1 MRRAALAAALA
12 LAVPAAASA
21 HVDVLPVTITEGEA
35 TQFTVRVPNERP
47 GLSTTA
53 VRVVFPSQVT
63 VFSFAPPPP
72 GWTMQVQSAA
82 NGRISGV
89 TYRGRLEPER
99 YQDFAFLGNAFATG
113 KGVWKAFQTY
123 SDGKVKPWTTPPA
136 ADEDTAE
143 TGPTDPGPGYTIPD
157 EGEGFTYVPGQ
168 LVMARSQAPNSASAQ
183 FFFTAGPNAS
193 ALDEAGTY
201 VVFGNVIEGLDIVES
216 ILASSTGSGSLGGQ
230 PDPTVIVTSVQIEEL
245 APGSVT
251 TTTALVT
258 AAPEDDVALLPDS
271 TPAP

>member
-143 TGPTDPGPGYTIPD
+143 TGPTDPGPGSPLTIVAK
-157 EGEGFTYVPGQ
+157 GTATAPG
-168 LVMARSQAPNSASAQ
+168 APPAASA
-183 FFFTAGPNAS
+183 
-193 ALDEAGTY
+193 D
-201 VVFGNVIEGLDIVES
+201 
-216 ILASSTGSGSLGGQ
+216 
-230 PDPTVIVTSVQIEEL
+230 
-245 APGSVT
+245 APGGDSGAPVWLAAAGVGLGALALLAAGLLWT
-251 TTTALVT
+251 TRPMSL
-258 AAPEDDVALLPDS
+258 PEDE
-271 TPAP
+271 